1 MSFGYKETLDSD
13 AYARYLQKLQVVEIK
28 DCPYKFPADLWVNN
42 PTKWPEVTW
51 PDVYNY
57 LTDTPGVYTRETMKN
72 YKSLEAHNFL
82 LSGWADVKPSWRVTE
97 EPHHPWVAVT
107 NEGRV
112 IAAHC
117 DCMAGLGESC
127 SHVGALL
134 FKIEAAVRN
143 GYTRLACT
151 EKPSPV
157 TSIQFY
163 SDKAKK
169 RLRESIRTRKPPL
182 PPPPASE
189 QLPIGLSTF
198 KETAH
203 LFACK
208 DTPVSVR
215 RLPMPLISLYDPSCI
230 KLTKEQLVEK
240 CKQILPTVSVSASE
254 NEYLMESSVA
264 YSVLHTNMDCPA
276 MSIIKKICN
285 PVQQELKSKPV
296 QWDRLHEATALKHY
310 SAAISTQ
317 HQDVKITRTG
327 LGLCMEKGF
336 IGASPDALFSCSC
349 CGNAVVE
356 IKCPYTLKDANVDE
370 ILSATNYC
378 LASNVELKKDHNY
391 YAQVQLQMYVFKN
404 TLCHFVVWTN
414 KACIISVV
422 NKDQIFIDNM
432 VKKLEVFWID
442 HCLPEL
448 LTQRQEKG

>member
-82 LSGWADVKPSWRVTE
+82 LSGWVQTVYHMQPEKSTNFVLKADVKPSWRVTE
-97 EPHHPWVAVT
+97 EHHHPWVAVT
-107 NEGRV
+107 SEGRV

-134 FKIEAAVRN
+134 FKIEAAVCN

-151 EKPSPV
+151 EKPCEWNTCFVKSVTPAPV

-189 QLPIGLSTF
+189 QLAFIQSLASCLYKPIGLSTF

-208 DTPVSVR
+208 DTPMSVR

-230 KLTKEQLVEK
+230 KLTKEQFWR
-240 CKQILPTVSVSASE
+240 P
-254 NEYLMESSVA
+254 
-264 YSVLHTNMDCPA
+264 H
-276 MSIIKKICN
+276 
-285 PVQQELKSKPV
+285 
-296 QWDRLHEATALKHY
+296 
-310 SAAISTQ
+310 
-317 HQDVKITRTG
+317 TRTQR
-327 LGLCMEKGF
+327 
-336 IGASPDALFSCSC
+336 ALLSGSFS
-349 CGNAVVE
+349 A
-356 IKCPYTLKDANVDE
+356 
-370 ILSATNYC
+370 
-378 LASNVELKKDHNY
+378 
-391 YAQVQLQMYVFKN
+391 
-404 TLCHFVVWTN
+404 
-414 KACIISVV
+414 
-422 NKDQIFIDNM
+422 
-432 VKKLEVFWID
+432 
-442 HCLPEL
+442 
-448 LTQRQEKG
+448 